1 MIIIQ
6 RHRKSRFL
14 IFIAHFKSG
23 ALLKKIADNISV
35 ALSGSQHQRCLL
47 PSLGSI
53 YIASVLAKQPKS
65 LQLSFPGGSNQRKA
79 PNFCTMLQQLLH
91 YFDIS
96 ILGSTV

>member
-23 ALLKKIADNISV
+23 SLLKKITDNISV
-35 ALSGSQHQRCLL
+35 ALTGSQHQRCLL

-53 YIASVLAKQPKS
+53 YIASVLAKKPKS

-79 PNFCTMLQQLLH
+79 PNFCTLLLQQIH
-91 YFDIS
+91 TFYFS
-96 ILGSTV
+96 ILGLTV